1 VAAQETRG
9 RCGCRREGG
18 IQKGAID
25 SEKVGRK
32 QSRENARRQGR
43 EARGARMA
51 VRGAKAVE
59 RQGKNKQA
67 LWEIIGHR
75 EPGEE
80 RETSKSVRCRDH
92 WGQ

>member
-1 VAAQETRG
+1 MWLQ
-9 RCGCRREGG
+9 EGG
-18 IQKGAID
+18 AQD

-32 QSRENARRQGR
+32 QGRENARRQGR
-43 EARGARMA
+43 EAREARTEI
-51 VRGAKAVE
+51 RGAKAVE

-67 LWEIIGHR
+67 LWEPSKKTKIIGYR

-80 RETSKSVRCRDH
+80 RKRARVSDVGDN